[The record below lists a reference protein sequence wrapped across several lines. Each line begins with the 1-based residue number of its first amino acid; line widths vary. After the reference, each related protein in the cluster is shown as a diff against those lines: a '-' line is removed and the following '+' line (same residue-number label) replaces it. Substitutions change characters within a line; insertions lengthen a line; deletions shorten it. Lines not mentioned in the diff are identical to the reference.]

1 MTLEEFEKQLMAG
14 LLAGDDPLLATL
26 RQQYAAATVRDREK
40 TTTGFVTRF
49 EVPSSVPAIGRKLLH
64 LDDLQ
69 IELEGARTPADT
81 SVHVH
86 NGRLRSLECF
96 VYDDTFPAEPS
107 IKAAWY
113 YGTEK
118 HAGIT
123 KELMA
128 ERDVGELLGA
138 GEED

>member
-1 MTLEEFEKQLMAG
+1 MTIEEFERQVMAG
-14 LLAGDDPLLATL
+14 LLAGDDPLLAAL
-26 RQQYAAATVRDREK
+26 RRQYAAATVRDREK
-40 TTTGFVTRF
+40 TATGFVTRF
-49 EVPSSVPAIGRKLLH
+49 EIPADVPPIERKLLH

-69 IELEGARTPADT
+69 VELEGAKTPADT
-81 SVHVH
+81 SVNVH

-96 VYDDTFPAEPS
+96 VYEGTFPEEPK

-123 KELMA
+123 PALMKQ
-128 ERDVGELLGA
+128 RDLEELL
-138 GEED
+138 EEDD

>member
-1 MTLEEFEKQLMAG
+1 MTIEEFERAVMAG
-14 LLAGDDPLLATL
+14 LLAGDDPLLKTL
-26 RQQYAAATVRDREK
+26 REQYAAATVRDREM
-40 TTTGFVTRF
+40 TSTGFVTRF
-49 EVPSSVPAIGRKLLH
+49 EVPSSVAAINRKLMH

-69 IELEGARTPADT
+69 IELEGAKSPADL

-96 VYDDTFPAEPS
+96 VYDDTFPAAPA

-118 HAGIT
+118 YSGIT
-123 KELMA
+123 PELMA
-128 ERDVGELLGA
+128 ERDVEELL
-138 GEED
+138 EEE

>member
-1 MTLEEFEKQLMAG
+1 MTIEEFERQVMAA

-26 RQQYAAATVRDREK
+26 RRQFAAASVRGRER
-40 TTTGFVTRF
+40 TATGFVTRF
-49 EVPSSVPAIGRKLLH
+49 EVPASVPAIERKLMH

-69 IELEGARTPADT
+69 VELRGTKSPADT

-96 VYDDTFPAEPS
+96 VYDGTFPDEPS
-107 IKAAWY
+107 IVAAWY

-118 HAGIT
+118 FPGIT
-123 KELMA
+123 PELMA
-128 ERDVGELLGA
+128 QRDIEELV
-138 GEED
+138 EEEE

>member
-1 MTLEEFEKQLMAG
+1 MTLDEFERAVMAG
-14 LLAGDDPLLATL
+14 LLAGDDPLLKTL
-26 RQQYAAATVRDREK
+26 REQYAAASVRGRER

-49 EVPSSVPAIGRKLLH
+49 DVPPTVAAIDRKLLH

-69 IELEGARTPADT
+69 IEIEGARTPADT

-96 VYDDTFPAEPS
+96 VYDGTFPDEPS

-118 HAGIT
+118 HPGIT
-123 KELMA
+123 PELMA
-128 ERDVGELLGA
+128 ERDVEELL
-138 GEED
+138 EEE

>member
-1 MTLEEFEKQLMAG
+1 MTLEQFERAVMAG
-14 LLAGDDPLLATL
+14 LLAGDDPLLKTL
-26 RQQYAAATVRDREK
+26 REQYAASSVRDREM

-49 EVPSSVPAIGRKLLH
+49 EVPPDIAAIDRKLLH

-69 IELEGARTPADT
+69 IELEGTKSPADV

-96 VYDDTFPAEPS
+96 VYDGSFPTEPA

-118 HAGIT
+118 HPGIT
-123 KELMA
+123 PELMA
-128 ERDVGELLGA
+128 ERDVEELL
-138 GEED
+138 ESDD